1 MSLTLT
7 LTGRSS
13 VLTVNYFPPIDL
25 SDGQYELGLADLETF
40 HTIPNIDWSNDKFY
54 FVPNKN
60 KNTALPSTE
69 VVREFI
75 TIPHGSY
82 ELDAIAKHL
91 RHQLLDRYPR
101 RPGDNENGDDND
113 KYPLVLRANNNTM
126 KSELYC
132 SFVVDFTQPNNVGSL
147 LGFSPTRML
156 VPRIWHESDEPVNI
170 ITVNVIRVTCNVTTG
185 AYSNDKPVHT
195 IHEFSPRV
203 PPGYKISETPQH
215 FIYLPIVAR
224 AIHDLTVR
232 IVDQYDRP
240 VDFRGEEITIRLHVQ
255 RCSRAIRLRER
266 THVCVHSMLVFD
278 HAYDSSFNA
287 VAAIAPLDSATPY
300 RQNITSRSRAQPTT
314 SEVLIKT
321 GSGTGARRRRRRRR
335 SGTPL
340 THRNARF
347 LQSLGFSVTY

>member
-13 VLTVNYFPPIDL
+13 VLTVNNFPPIDL

-40 HTIPNIDWSNDKFY
+40 HTILNIDSSNDKFY
-54 FVPNKN
+54 FVANKN
-60 KNTALPSTE
+60 KNIALPGIDFA
-69 VVREFI
+69 RESI

-91 RHQLLDRYPR
+91 RRRLLERYPR
-101 RPGDNENGDDND
+101 RGGDNENGKDEDNEYSENDGDDD

-126 KSELYC
+126 KNELHC
-132 SFVVDFTQPNNVGSL
+132 SFFVDFTQPNNVGSL

-170 ITVNVIRVTCNVTTG
+170 ITVNMIRVTCNVTTG
-185 AYSNDKPVHT
+185 AYSNDKLVHT

-203 PPGYKISETPQH
+203 PQGYKISETPRH
-215 FIYLPIVAR
+215 VIYLPIVAR

-240 VDFRGEEITIRLHVQ
+240 IDFRGEEITIRLHVQ
-255 RCSRAIRLRER
+255 L
-266 THVCVHSMLVFD
+266 
-278 HAYDSSFNA
+278 
-287 VAAIAPLDSATPY
+287 
-300 RQNITSRSRAQPTT
+300 RSRDKIA
-314 SEVLIKT
+314 
-321 GSGTGARRRRRRRR
+321 
-335 SGTPL
+335 
-340 THRNARF
+340 
-347 LQSLGFSVTY
+347 